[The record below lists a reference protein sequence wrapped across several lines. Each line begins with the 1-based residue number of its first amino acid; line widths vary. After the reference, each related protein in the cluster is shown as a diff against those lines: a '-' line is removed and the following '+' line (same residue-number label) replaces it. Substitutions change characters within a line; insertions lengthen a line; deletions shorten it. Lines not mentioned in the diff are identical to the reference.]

1 MTNSSINDYIVKLG
15 WASVMETRTDRRRER
30 TRAALLRAG
39 QGLFALHP
47 VDAVSIDDIVLAADV
62 AKGSF
67 YNHFADKEA
76 LAREIAVQVRAEAEA
91 QIDLANAGVADPVL
105 RMARAQAVFV
115 RFAVRNPER
124 ARAMVRLFAGA
135 TLPDAP
141 MNRGVRADVEAG
153 LAAGLYRDLTVE
165 TGVLMAMGVGMVA
178 VSRVLEQDGV
188 TPADA
193 LARDLIFGLLRGLGV
208 RDDNARAASAAAV
221 SEIFGE
227 T

>member
-1 MTNSSINDYIVKLG
+1 MSPDVPDVK
-15 WASVMETRTDRRRER
+15 TDRRRAR
-30 TRAALLRAG
+30 TRAALLQAG
-39 QGLFALHP
+39 QSLFAARS

-91 QIDLANAGVADPVL
+91 QIELANAGIADPVL

-135 TLPDAP
+135 TLPNAP

-153 LAAGLYRDLTVE
+153 LTTGLFRDLTVE
-165 TGVLMAMGVGMVA
+165 TGVLMAMGMGMVG
-178 VSRVLEQDGV
+178 VSRVLERDGV

-208 RDDNARAASAAAV
+208 EGAAARAASAAAV
-221 SEIFGE
+221 SDIFGE
-227 T
+227 PQQ

>member
-1 MTNSSINDYIVKLG
+1 MTPDTTDVKP
-15 WASVMETRTDRRRER
+15 DRRRAR
-30 TRAALLRAG
+30 TRAALLQAG
-39 QGLFALHP
+39 QALFAARS

-67 YNHFADKEA
+67 YNHFADKES

-91 QIDLANAGVADPVL
+91 QIDLANAGIADPVL

-135 TLPDAP
+135 TLPNAP

-153 LAAGLYRDLTVE
+153 LAAGLFRDLTVE
-165 TGVLMAMGVGMVA
+165 TGVLMAMGMGMVG
-178 VSRVLEQDGV
+178 VSRVLERDGGP
-188 TPADA
+188 PADA

-208 RDDNARAASAAAV
+208 HDDSARAASAAAV
-221 SEIFGE
+221 SDIFGE
-227 T
+227 TQP